1 MKTLCVNTPIGVL
14 TVEVTGNSLSTAGG
28 ISVYLQ
34 DSDANLYPLVAT
46 EFNSRDNALETTVFQ
61 DQEHIAEPVEIKHS
75 GLPETDNPYENK
87 VV

>member
-14 TVEVTGNSLSTAGG
+14 TVEVTGNSFSTAGG

-46 EFNSRDNALETTVFQ
+46 EFNSGIMHWKQPFFKIRS
-61 DQEHIAEPVEIKHS
+61 I
-75 GLPETDNPYENK
+75 
-87 VV
+87 